1 MKNALGFGLGTLGRD
16 MMYGMVSMY
25 LMFYLT
31 DVLDL
36 STGALAAVTV
46 VLVLMRIFDA
56 VNDPFM
62 GYVVDNT
69 RTRWGKFKPWITIG
83 ACGWCI
89 GTVLL
94 FTDWG
99 VRGWQFITLFI
110 VVYLVFEVAYTMN
123 DISYYGM
130 MPSLTR
136 DKAERERIGVVT
148 RICANIGLFSIVVGI
163 VPVTQW
169 LTGVLGDAQRSWQ
182 LLAIVL
188 SVIAIAFQSITL
200 IFAHETVHVKSESTP
215 LRELVSVI
223 FKNDQLLWVSLTFLL
238 YMSGYTLLTSLGLHY
253 FKYLVGDEGKYPIF
267 ALVLGVTQ
275 LGTLLVFPLISARMP
290 RRQVF
295 TLGCGA
301 SVVGYVVFICA
312 GSSMVVILCAGLFL
326 FFGEALF
333 QVLLMMYI
341 ADSVEYGEWKL
352 GRRNESITFS
362 LQPFIYKLSG
372 AISSGLMGICLI
384 WSGVESA
391 TGPADVIESGTWI
404 FRLFMMVVPLIL
416 TVAAFLV
423 FRHGYRIDE
432 ATYSS
437 IVASLQDS
445 ERTSTPKEEAR

>member
-99 VRGWQFITLFI
+99 VRGWQFFTLFI

-169 LTGVLGDAQRSWQ
+169 LTGVLGDAQRAWQ

-188 SVIAIAFQSITL
+188 SIIAIAFQSITL
-200 IFAHETVHVKSESTP
+200 IFAHETVQDRK
-215 LRELVSVI
+215 
-223 FKNDQLLWVSLTFLL
+223 
-238 YMSGYTLLTSLGLHY
+238 
-253 FKYLVGDEGKYPIF
+253 
-267 ALVLGVTQ
+267 
-275 LGTLLVFPLISARMP
+275 
-290 RRQVF
+290 
-295 TLGCGA
+295 
-301 SVVGYVVFICA
+301 SVV
-312 GSSMVVILCAGLFL
+312 
-326 FFGEALF
+326 
-333 QVLLMMYI
+333 
-341 ADSVEYGEWKL
+341 
-352 GRRNESITFS
+352 
-362 LQPFIYKLSG
+362 
-372 AISSGLMGICLI
+372 
-384 WSGVESA
+384 
-391 TGPADVIESGTWI
+391 
-404 FRLFMMVVPLIL
+404 
-416 TVAAFLV
+416 
-423 FRHGYRIDE
+423 
-432 ATYSS
+432 
-437 IVASLQDS
+437 
-445 ERTSTPKEEAR
+445 